1 MVIRLMTCH
10 THTATRPG
18 CAQAELNAAVAAF
31 LPHAPG
37 AADEDV
43 IELLQRAGRDGT
55 GLASLLRAAG
65 DSAGR
70 LFGALHC
77 TPRLPPSLL
86 CSSPY
91 PTPATPRSSPPPPAL
106 SPTPGSVLRLR
117 MLSDMA
123 VANKVCARSIAGVA
137 ADVLAVV
144 DSAARRGC
152 ALDGD
157 LLDALTSVCDDASA
171 LVDGLSQP
179 GVRTLNMCSDTFISK
194 GFESDWGILNP
205 LHSTTASVP
214 WLPRSATRTTTA
226 AAPHVL

>member
-18 CAQAELNAAVAAF
+18 CTQAELNAAVAAF

-77 TPRLPPSLL
+77 TPSLPPSLL

-91 PTPATPRSSPPPPAL
+91 PTPPAL

-144 DSAARRGC
+144 DNAARRGC

-179 GVRTLNMCSDTFISK
+179 GVRTLYMCRDTFISK
-194 GFESDWGILNP
+194 GFESDWRFLNP